1 MSRCEIN
8 FSYHGLIFN
17 NCQQNCAKLF
27 YMSVQSGRTK
37 VNVVI
42 LWNNKHCLEVI
53 FKFGIVYMV
62 YTHLKLKKKIPV
74 SQKHASINC
83 ISLLTSTLAS
93 NTCWHRTSLKRD
105 AIASLFPSLSPPLC
119 NAAIAISVSMG
130 MQESCV
136 LYFLSILSPYH
147 THSGLPCEWGKWTRC
162 CLVRS
167 RGEKGLCCCCIAE
180 PQRGEEGRELGRA
193 EAFVLETDW
202 LQLAAGLWRN
212 QWVSTEQV
220 QGLDG
225 LLGHGGLLWGI

>member
-136 LYFLSILSPYH
+136 LYFLSILFPYH
-147 THSGLPCEWGKWTRC
+147 THTQDWVGYVNSA
-162 CLVRS
+162 LVQK
-167 RGEKGLCCCCIAE
+167 RGDKSLCCCIAE

-193 EAFVLETDW
+193 EGVCPWDGLTDCSW
-202 LQLAAGLWRN
+202 LQGSGGNRESEY
-212 QWVSTEQV
+212 WVG
-220 QGLDG
+220 QGRG
-225 LLGHGGLLWGI
+225 WMGC